1 METKEEILENLRK
14 DCNRYSAQELQRFL
28 DNGILDWND
37 LLTIYRDW
45 QLRAIYEWKP
55 QLEYPNDRVNMSQR
69 GIEIYVWGDH
79 GVGKTCFIGAICSV
93 LRAGGMFIP
102 QGAYGIQLS
111 HMFWKDVCTLPM
123 ATLNNIQVAEF
134 QMVKEKRNTKKHGN
148 TNNMYVYIIEMPS
161 KIGMAMY
168 KAQNGISLTDEEHYL
183 LEQTKSYLE
192 NPRNLKIHYFLMEY
206 ENEDENNRRDDSK
219 EISQEKYLSSIVDF
233 LNNERLFRH
242 TGIVEVCGL
251 VTKCDR
257 IDEDK
262 ASSIVKT
269 FPPSDRPLHAYEYAR
284 RSFDSFWRSITDI
297 CKNEKIPT
305 ICISYSIGKVFA
317 QNLCEFNPSDTA
329 KVIEH
334 LQSLFNR
341 NFFTRLKEKLGL
353 TKRPQRPDYI

>member
-1 METKEEILENLRK
+1 METKEEILENLRR
-14 DCNRYSAQELQRFL
+14 DLNWYSAQELQMIVK
-28 DNGILDWND
+28 NGILDWND
-37 LLTIYRDW
+37 LLTIYSDR
-45 QLRAIYEWKP
+45 QVRAIYEWKL
-55 QLEYPNDRVNMSQR
+55 QEQCPNDRVNMSQR

-93 LRAGGMFIP
+93 LKAGGMFIP

-123 ATLNNIQVAEF
+123 ATLNNIQVADF
-134 QMVKEKRNTKKHGN
+134 QMVSMENTKKQGN
-148 TNNMYVYIIEMPS
+148 TNNMYVYIIEMPNQ
-161 KIGMAMY
+161 IGTAMY
-168 KAQNGISLTDEEHYL
+168 KAQNGIALTDEEHYL

-192 NPRNLKIHYFLMEY
+192 NPQNLKIHYFLMEY

-233 LNNERLFRH
+233 LHYRGVFPDINTL
-242 TGIVEVCGL
+242 EVCGL

-257 IDEDK
+257 IYEYR
-262 ASSIVKT
+262 ASSIMKT
-269 FPPSDRPLHAYEYAR
+269 LPPLDRPLRAYEYVR

-334 LQSLFNR
+334 LQSLFSR

-353 TKRPQRPDYI
+353 TKRPDYI

>member
-1 METKEEILENLRK
+1 METKDEILENLRK
-14 DCNRYSAQELQRFL
+14 DCNRYSAQKIQIFVE
-28 DNGILDWND
+28 NGILEWSDFG
-37 LLTIYRDW
+37 TIYSDR
-45 QLRAIYEWKP
+45 QLRAIRDWTPLVDSSE
-55 QLEYPNDRVNMSQR
+55 EGVDMSQK

-79 GVGKTCFIGAICSV
+79 GVGKTCFTGAICSV
-93 LRAGGMFIP
+93 LRNSGMLEP
-102 QGAYGIQLS
+102 QSVYSNHLCHIFDS
-111 HMFWKDVCTLPM
+111 NVCTLPM
-123 ATLNNIQVAEF
+123 ATWYEIHVAHNQIWDE
-134 QMVKEKRNTKKHGN
+134 RGTAS
-148 TNNMYVYIIEMPS
+148 TVYIIEIPS
-161 KIGMAMY
+161 KIGMAMT
-168 KAQNGISLTDEEHYL
+168 KTQQGIKLSTDEYNL
-183 LEQTKSYLE
+183 LEQAMSYLS
-192 NPRNLKIHYFLMEY
+192 NSQNYKIHYFLMEY
-206 ENEDENNRRDDSK
+206 AHEDENKERDDFTGMASDN
-219 EISQEKYLSSIVDF
+219 YLSSIAEF
-233 LNNERLFRH
+233 LHSRGVFPDTNTL
-242 TGIVEVCGL
+242 EVCGL

-269 FPPSDRPLHAYEYAR
+269 FPPSDRPLRAYEYAR